1 MIFEI
6 GFGLLCGSLLTS
18 LHSLPFSRS
27 FKRSRQFVAACK
39 TLNLSVTYGA
49 DVALPTVNAEYKH
62 PWGERYLVNLP
73 AGLSSAK
80 VIDQQRALA
89 EALRVNTDDMEMRYD
104 NGLIVDIITAK
115 MPTKVVYISIV
126 EDVPQREYRVLV
138 GVNRRGEQ
146 RYYDF
151 DGPYAHLLIAGIS
164 GGGKSVLLRAILTQL
179 ATRPAPDMYLCDL
192 KGGVELGIYRD
203 LACVAGFAT
212 TLPEVR
218 NAAAAV
224 ESEMIRR
231 YESMAASGSQQWSG
245 KKAVFVVDE
254 LADFKTRAGDPEA
267 KLKNEIKSIIT
278 RLSAKGRAAGVLL
291 VLATQRPSA
300 DIVDGLI
307 KTNIAASI
315 CFRTRDGTQSRIV
328 LDHDGA
334 AALPDVPGRLIYQ
347 TAHDETLQAPYLTAE
362 DAKRLIAELPRK
374 RLDIE
379 SIENE
384 EESRHVVDD
393 KPHASE
399 TSPLDSDITFL

>member
-39 TLNLSVTYGA
+39 TLGLSVTYGA

-89 EALRVNTDDMEMRYD
+89 EALRVNADDMEMRYD
-104 NGLIVDIITAK
+104 NGLIIDIITAK
-115 MPTKVVYISIV
+115 MPTKVAYPNVN
-126 EDVPQREYRVLV
+126 PGLQTYRVFI

-146 RYYDF
+146 RFYDF

-179 ATRPAPDMYLCDL
+179 VTGSSADMYLSDL
-192 KGGVELGIYRD
+192 KGGTELGIFRD
-203 LACVAGFAT
+203 LACVAGFAS

-218 NAAAAV
+218 NTAAAV

-231 YESMAASGSQQWSG
+231 YEVMAANGSQQWAG
-245 KKAVFVVDE
+245 NKTIFVCDE

-362 DAKRLIAELPRK
+362 DAKRLIAELPK
-374 RLDIE
+374 KLCHVAQIE
-379 SIENE
+379 KE

-393 KPHASE
+393 KPYASE